1 MKYIGYMLI
10 FLSSIASAEELYF
23 CSDNQATGFKKKSN
37 YYMPTTFNLQKF
49 ELKILDDDRI
59 QINSPSMDS
68 SGLFSCIKPIRF
80 TPKKLSYDVLKHW
93 KSCTS
98 SNGYLFNFNATNK
111 RYVFAKGYGY
121 VFSDNAGDAV
131 AIRTGTC
138 SKD

>member
-1 MKYIGYMLI
+1 MKYLFLI
-10 FLSSIASAEELYF
+10 LIMLSSTVMAEEIYF
-23 CSDNQATGFKKKSN
+23 CSDNQATGFKKKSKS
-37 YYMPTTFNLQKF
+37 YKPTTFNLQKF
-49 ELKILDDDRI
+49 ELKILTDNRI

-68 SGLFSCIKPIRF
+68 SGLFRCIKPIRF